1 MEIDLTAAARFLA
14 ALSPD
19 NQHTFQT
26 FDDAKRG
33 RRGMTRILHG
43 TFGTQAQRLAA
54 LNAKGAGVFVMVN
67 RGDGM
72 GRRADN
78 VTGCRA
84 LFLDLDGSPIAPVLA
99 APIPPRIT
107 VESSPGRW
115 HAYWPVAD
123 LPPEQFTAAQKA
135 LAAMFAGD
143 PKVHDKPR
151 VMRLPGF
158 LHCKGNPFLSRLVT
172 CEDAPLTWQEMADAF
187 GLAQRMTLP
196 AVIPEGERNAMLFKL
211 ARSAAG
217 KGVPEADQFQKALK
231 VNATRCTP
239 SLPESEVQQLVA
251 NAYSAAQST
260 QTVVP
265 NEALDSDAY
274 ANLDDAARTLL
285 LLAYRRADKFSAFP
299 LPWTECRRWF
309 SRKDTFNSVRRRLVE
324 SGLLRVAVAPKKAM
338 PHKGRGPKPTFY
350 RLAIG
355 PFGVAYCDSRIGP
368 FGVAPEA
375 FQAVAVG
382 AVEVEGPT
390 DRQNDPAETVS
401 EPNGFAA

>member
-1 MEIDLTAAARFLA
+1 VEIDLTAAARFLA

-72 GRRADN
+72 GRKADN
-78 VTGCRA
+78 VTACRA
-84 LFLDLDGSPIAPVLA
+84 LFLDLDGSPIEPVLA

-158 LHCKGNPFLSRLVT
+158 LHRKGDPFLSRLVT

-196 AVIPEGERNAMLFKL
+196 AAIPEGERNAMLFKL
-211 ARSAAG
+211 ARSAAA
-217 KGVPEADQFQKALK
+217 KGVSEANELAKLRR
-231 VNATRCTP
+231 VNAERCVP
-239 SLPESEVQQLVA
+239 PLPDAEVAQIVTSG
-251 NAYSAAQST
+251 YRSAASGT
-260 QTVVP
+260 LAIPLAV
-265 NEALDSDAY
+265 LDSDAY
-274 ANLDDAARTLL
+274 KALDDAARTLL
-285 LLAYRRADKFSAFP
+285 LLAFRRADKFHAFP
-299 LPWTECRRWF
+299 LPWSELRDWF
-309 SRKDTFNSVRRRLVE
+309 PREKTFNHVRRRVVE
-324 SGLLRVAVAPKKAM
+324 SGLLQVATGAGKKM
-338 PHKGRGPKPTFY
+338 PRKQRGPKPAFY

-355 PFGVAYCDSRIGP
+355 PFGVPYSKPLIGP
-368 FGVAPEA
+368 FGVPPEA
-375 FQAVAVG
+375 FQAVAIG

-390 DRQNDPAETVS
+390 DGQNDAPETVS
-401 EPNGFAA
+401 EPIGFVR